1 MIGICNIASYIPERR
16 ISNTEA
22 AARFDIDNTFLER
35 KLGVLERSVSAP
47 DELSSDM
54 ALKALEALCEQ
65 SGLEAAKIGVL
76 VVVTQN
82 PDVNLPHVSAIVH
95 GKAGLPE
102 TCAAFDISLGCSG
115 YVYGLSVI
123 HAFMQAN
130 GISHGVLI
138 TADPYSKIVDGQD
151 KATSLLFGDAA
162 TATLIGPD
170 PVFTLGAFSFG
181 TRGAA
186 HEALI
191 ARDGVLHMDGREV
204 FNFAATGIPGD
215 LAKVLDKAQLRL
227 EDIDCFIL
235 HQGSRYIVDTI
246 AKRAGLPAE
255 KVRFGMQNYGNTVS
269 SSIPLLLRDELD
281 NQNTRQ
287 IILSGFGVGLSWAS
301 CVLKRNGA
309 IRG

>member
-1 MIGICNIASYIPERR
+1 MIGIRDIAAYIPPRR
-16 ISNTEA
+16 VDNATA
-22 AARFDIDNTFLER
+22 AARFEVDEAFLER
-35 KLGVLERSVSAP
+35 KLGVLQRSVAEV
-47 DELSSDM
+47 DEHSSDM
-54 ALKALEALCEQ
+54 ALKALRSLCEQ
-65 SGLEAAKIGVL
+65 SSLDMSKIGVL

-130 GISHGVLI
+130 GIGHGVLI
-138 TADPYSKIVDGQD
+138 TADPYSKIVDDQD

-162 TATLIGPD
+162 SATLIGPD
-170 PVFTLGAFSFG
+170 PVFTLGPFSFG

-191 ARDGVLHMDGREV
+191 TRNGQLHMDGREV
-204 FNFAATGIPGD
+204 FNFAATGIPAD
-215 LAKVLDKAQLRL
+215 LAKLLTQAHLQL

-246 AKRAGLPAE
+246 TKRAGLPAE
-255 KVRFGMQNYGNTVS
+255 KVRFGMQGYGNTVS

-281 NQNTRQ
+281 NQAIRQ

-301 CVLKRNGA
+301 CVIKRNGV